1 MTEIEN
7 KKLRLPIDKD
17 VKFNFH
23 DIKDVLDVL
32 LSENGCPW
40 DKAQKREDLR
50 KYILEESY
58 EVIEAVNKGSEEA
71 LCEELGDVLFQ
82 VIFMA
87 KLSENAGSFNI
98 EDVIDQV
105 CRKMIT
111 RHTHIFG
118 DDTAVSSD
126 DVLELWNKNKDI
138 EKKYKSPVDKLKK
151 IPKELPALIRA
162 EKVLE
167 KAEAEGL
174 PVPNLEESQKV
185 LSEIFES
192 NFILSK
198 IGEKQKLDTAL
209 LHMVNI
215 FRYLELNAEF
225 SLTNATETFINR
237 FENIKE

>member
-1 MTEIEN
+1 MAEIEN
-7 KKLRLPIDKD
+7 QKLKLPIDED
-17 VKFNFH
+17 VRFNFH
-23 DIKDVLDVL
+23 DITDILNVL

-40 DKAQKREDLR
+40 DKDQKREDLR

-58 EVIEAVNKGSEEA
+58 EVIEAVNQGNEEA

-98 EDVIDQV
+98 DDVLDKV

-118 DDTAVSSD
+118 EDKAASSD
-126 DVLELWNKNKDI
+126 AVLELWNKNKDI

-167 KAEAEGL
+167 KAQAEGL
-174 PVPNLEESQKV
+174 PVPDLEESVKTV
-185 LSEIFES
+185 AEIFKS
-192 NFILSK
+192 NFSLSK
-198 IGEKQKLDTAL
+198 GDEKENLGGAL
-209 LHMVNI
+209 LHMANI
-215 FRYLELNAEF
+215 FRYLEINAEF